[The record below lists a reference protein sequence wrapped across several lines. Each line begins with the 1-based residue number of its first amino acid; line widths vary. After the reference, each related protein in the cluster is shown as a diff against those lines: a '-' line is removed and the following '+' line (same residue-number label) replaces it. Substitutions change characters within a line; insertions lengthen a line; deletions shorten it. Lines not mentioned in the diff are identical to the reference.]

1 MTAVTLLATRSSARL
16 MLSQQETT
24 MSEERLPT
32 GWNED
37 RIRRLIEYYD
47 GQTDDERAAEIQ
59 AALAGEPAPPSGL
72 TDDGLYAMQGGHEDC
87 TASTRSWSGSNA
99 MS

>member
-1 MTAVTLLATRSSARL
+1 
-16 MLSQQETT
+16 

-32 GWNED
+32 GWD
-37 RIRRLIEYYD
+37 QDQIRRLIEYYD

-59 AALAGEPAPPSGL
+59 AVLAGKAAPSGL
-72 TDDGLYAMQGGHEDC
+72 TDDGLYAMQGGHENC
-87 TASTRSWSGSNA
+87 PASTRSWSGSNV